1 MHRARFLVAFALL
14 ANGCGGAPP
23 APPST
28 PVAAKPP
35 PPPQQDDKSGFA
47 QRDFTPYRSDRFGI
61 TVPLPERA
69 AWVIADRDDQNGG
82 WMVATHAATAT
93 VLKLRR
99 FDETI
104 LAGRHECEMRARF
117 QGVLPKPEA
126 VEEGRF
132 QMLAD
137 EPLRRPVGWD
147 GHRWIGF
154 ESAPGGRLVGH
165 VVLASGKAHSCLVV
179 SLVTEVKSD
188 GDTEALAD
196 RLELL
201 SSRTVAS
208 ITADHAKEPDMIP
221 VEPPKGGGLPK
232 GP

>member
-1 MHRARFLVAFALL
+1 MNPARFFFVLALL
-14 ANGCGGAPP
+14 ASGCGGAPP

-28 PVAAKPP
+28 PQTAKPP

-47 QRDFTPYRSDRFGI
+47 GRDFTNYRSDRFGM
-61 TVPLPERA
+61 TVPLPDKA
-69 AWVIADRDDQNGG
+69 AWVITDRDDQNGG
-82 WMVATHAATAT
+82 WMIATHAGTAT
-93 VLKLRR
+93 TLKLRR

-117 QGVLPKPEA
+117 QGVLPKPGD
-126 VEEGRF
+126 VEEGRY

-154 ESAPGGRLVGH
+154 EPVAGGRLVGH
-165 VVLASGKAHSCLVV
+165 VVLAAGKGHSCLVV

-208 ITADHAKEPDMIP
+208 ISADSAKEPDMIP